1 MKIKLKF
8 NRNFVGFDYFLCLY
22 SMCFLSPNLN
32 WKSLSQILQTCF
44 TLSWTFSELFPP
56 WTVLVCLIPPW
67 TSEPELWYN
76 IEYFLPSWTFL
87 ISHNT
92 PRDPINYFLEGR
104 NLLRK
109 MNMEILHLACALMKQ
124 FLNEAIPLRKW
135 MFHKK
140 APAKLLG
147 PE

>member
-1 MKIKLKF
+1 MKIKSKF
-8 NRNFVGFDYFLCLY
+8 NRKFAGYHYFLCLY

-56 WTVLVCLIPPW
+56 WTILVCLIPPW

-76 IEYFLPSWTFL
+76 IENFLPSGGTFL

-92 PRDPINYFLEGR
+92 PRGPIMYFIEGR

-109 MNMEILHLACALMKQ
+109 INMEILHLACALMEN
-124 FLNEAIPLRKW
+124 FPWRKYS
-135 MFHKK
+135 FTV
-140 APAKLLG
+140 LSS
-147 PE
+147 